1 MKKPLQQ
8 KILIKNISTTP
19 HLLGELDN
27 ENNHELVIINI
38 AMAEGIITKISTES
52 IEGDFDSEID
62 GRAMFLSPGLCDPQ
76 VHFREPG
83 LEYKED
89 IESGSRAAVKGGF
102 TAVISMPNTT
112 PVADNYKTVKYMWD
126 KQLEVGLC
134 AVHPTGAVSIGL
146 LGKECPNYPE
156 LKDAGAIALTDDG
169 KGVQS
174 DELFEQVM
182 IEAAKLNLPVLDH
195 SEDESLSN
203 NGSIHLG
210 EVSKSYGIAGI
221 DANSEAVHVKR
232 GCDLSEKTGAHY
244 HVLHVSTSK
253 SIEHV
258 REAKRK
264 GLKVTAEV
272 SPHHL
277 LLCDEDI
284 PERADGSLNSNWK
297 MNPPLRSKSDR
308 EACQKA
314 LTEGLIDAIATDHA
328 PHAPAEKAMAIEN
341 APFGIIGLETAFP
354 LIYTNFVRSSMLTLN
369 KCIDLM
375 SKDAAAL
382 FGLEM
387 GRILEGNK
395 ADLAVFD
402 LDNEFQVD
410 TDFFASK
417 SENSPFIGSKL
428 FGRTALTIYDGKI
441 VYQDI

>member
-1 MKKPLQQ
+1 MKKLLQE

-19 HLLGELDN
+19 YLLGEESSETSD
-27 ENNHELVIINI
+27 EFVLVNI
-38 AMAEGIITKISTES
+38 SMAKGIITKVSRV
-52 IEGDFDSEID
+52 DID
-62 GRAMFLSPGLCDPQ
+62 GEFDTEINGKGMFLSPGLCDPQ

-112 PVADNYKTVKYMWD
+112 PVADNYKTVKFMWD

-134 AVHPTGAVSIGL
+134 AVHPTGAVSMGL
-146 LGKECPNYPE
+146 LGKSCPKYSE

-174 DELFEQVM
+174 DELFEKVM
-182 IEAAKLNLPVLDH
+182 LEAAKLNLPVLDH

-210 EVSKSYGIAGI
+210 EVSKNYGIAGI

-232 GCDLSEKTGAHY
+232 GCDLSAKTGAHY
-244 HVLHVSTSK
+244 HVLHVSTKK

-264 GLKVTAEV
+264 GLRVTAEV

-284 PERADGSLNSNWK
+284 PEREDGGLNSNWK

-314 LTEGLIDAIATDHA
+314 LMDGLIDAVATDHA
-328 PHAPAEKAMAIEN
+328 PHAPAEKDMEIEN

-354 LIYTNFVRSSMLTLN
+354 LIYTNFVKTKMISLN

-375 SKDAAAL
+375 SRDAAAL

-387 GRILEGNK
+387 GRLVEGSK
-395 ADLAVFD
+395 ADLAIFD
-402 LDNEFQVD
+402 LENEFQVD
-410 TDFFASK
+410 IDFFASK
-417 SENSPFIGSKL
+417 SKNSPFIGNKL
-428 FGRTALTIYDGKI
+428 FGRTSLTIFEGKI